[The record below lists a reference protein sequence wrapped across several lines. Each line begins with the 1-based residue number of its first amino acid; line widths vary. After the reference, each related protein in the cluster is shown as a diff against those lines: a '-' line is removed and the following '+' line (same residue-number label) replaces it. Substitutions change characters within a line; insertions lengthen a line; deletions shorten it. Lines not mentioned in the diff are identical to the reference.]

1 MFISTHAIVD
11 LSLVPSYITRSR
23 NWESFTLNN
32 MIALPSDCRLYNTF
46 LEFLQVAAL
55 AAAVAAA
62 QVVVAVPLLPMSA
75 QRNPRLISVMARVC
89 VINASGNESE
99 KPSDINIVQPLHD
112 ISLLQIIVPCF
123 LFAIIFIQ
131 LKAIIHFATL
141 LHAFQRLDTDQSQSI
156 SKGCLCTP
164 KKKHTGFS

>member
-11 LSLVPSYITRSR
+11 LSLVPSCITRSK

-32 MIALPSDCRLYNTF
+32 MTAWPSDCRLYNTF

-62 QVVVAVPLLPMSA
+62 QAVVAVPLLPMSA
-75 QRNPRLISVMARVC
+75 RLNPRPISVMARAC

-99 KPSDINIVQPLHD
+99 KSSDINIVQPPLHD

-123 LFAIIFIQ
+123 LLLSFSFQ

-141 LHAFQRLDTDQSQSI
+141 LHAFQRLDTD
-156 SKGCLCTP
+156 
-164 KKKHTGFS
+164 